1 MDGTVGRVDAAAEV
15 ASWDGVTVA
24 GGIVSLH
31 GRELGRIDAGR
42 AEVRLPPR
50 IAAML
55 VETGRARGADPTHVW
70 VDDPDEA
77 VELFRLAYERAQV
90 ALRVRPTG

>member
-1 MDGTVGRVDAAAEV
+1 VDAAVEV

-24 GGIVSLH
+24 GGIVRLH
-31 GRELGRIDAGR
+31 GRELGRIGAGR

-55 VETGRARGADPTHVW
+55 VETGRARAGDGTHVW
-70 VDDPDEA
+70 VPLDEPDAA

-90 ALRVRPTG
+90 ALRVRRDS